1 MLIAQITDLHIG
13 FDRGNPHELNV
24 RRLNLVIDELNELQ
38 PRPELLLVTGD
49 LVENGDDVDAYQHM
63 HALVGRWQGP
73 KIWAIGNHDD
83 RDDFR
88 PRCRDVPTDANGFV
102 QYEVRILAGCAGS
115 SSTRSTRAGTAADL
129 RECAPAG

>member
-24 RRLNLVIDELNELQ
+24 RRLNLVIDELNERS

-49 LVENGDDVDAYQHM
+49 LVENGDDADAYQHM

-73 KIWAIGNHDD
+73 KAWIVGNHDS
-83 RDDFR
+83 RAGFR
-88 PRCRDVPTDANGFV
+88 AELPEVATDANGFV
-102 QYEVRILAGCAGS
+102 QYELEHGGLRWIMLDTLDEGRHGGMICEK
-115 SSTRSTRAGTAADL
+115 RAW
-129 RECAPAG
+129 